1 MENTSDIYI
10 WIPGGQNNA
19 ETERKGGKDM
29 WGGGRGGFDVWE
41 DVNGGGAGAKLITDV
56 EYMQF
61 EFLRVFHKMIKYTF

>member
-29 WGGGRGGFDVWE
+29 WGGKGEGWMCGMSRGP
-41 DVNGGGAGAKLITDV
+41 GGAGAKLITDV
-56 EYMQF
+56 EYMQS